1 MLHRPRQELEV
12 FAELGCSVE
21 ESDLRLDN
29 PFDTWIVFFAGNGYA
44 VNGHLLDDPDDPLT
58 WYGRWA
64 IEWGAR
70 LTMPDYIR
78 ALGERD
84 RMINQF
90 MDQFDKFDLLVS
102 PTMPTTAFSTEEY
115 PQTVGGLEPY
125 PIPAWGFVPYTHP
138 INTIGFTAASI
149 PCGFDSDGMPIG
161 LQIIGKPGD
170 EETVLAASAAFEAAR
185 PWAHLRPQVS

>member
-1 MLHRPRQELEV
+1 
-12 FAELGCSVE
+12 
-21 ESDLRLDN
+21 
-29 PFDTWIVFFAGNGYA
+29 
-44 VNGHLLDDPDDPLT
+44 
-58 WYGRWA
+58 
-64 IEWGAR
+64 
-70 LTMPDYIR
+70 MPDYIR

-102 PTMPTTAFSTEEY
+102 PTMATTAFSTEQY
-115 PQTVGGLEPY
+115 PETVGGLEPY
-125 PIPAWGFVPYTHP
+125 PIPAWGFIPYTHP

-149 PCGFDSDGMPIG
+149 PCGFDSDGMPVG
-161 LQIIGKPGD
+161 LHIIGKPGD

>member
-1 MLHRPRQELEV
+1 M
-12 FAELGCSVE
+12 
-21 ESDLRLDN
+21 
-29 PFDTWIVFFAGNGYA
+29 
-44 VNGHLLDDPDDPLT
+44 
-58 WYGRWA
+58 
-64 IEWGAR
+64 
-70 LTMPDYIR
+70 TMPDYIR

-149 PCGFDSDGMPIG
+149 PCGFDSDGMPVG
-161 LQIIGKPGD
+161 LHIIGKPGD

-185 PWAHLRPQVS
+185 PWAHLKPQVS